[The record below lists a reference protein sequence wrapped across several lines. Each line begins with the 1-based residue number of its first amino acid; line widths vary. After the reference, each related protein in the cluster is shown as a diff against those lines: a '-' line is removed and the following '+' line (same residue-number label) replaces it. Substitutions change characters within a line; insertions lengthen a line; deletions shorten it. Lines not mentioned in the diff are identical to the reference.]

1 MPEAHPLTVDL
12 FVCAPTE
19 ECMASS
25 PHKRIYDY
33 EGPLRVCHDGHVYYE
48 ADVIREQY
56 ALPALDDREHTADA
70 LDDQLEVLISG
81 GSMGGLFSAIALRQ
95 AGHNV
100 TVFERTERGK
110 MKERGA
116 GIIAHPEMLTYLE
129 RQGIASWDEITATT
143 NRIHHLGR
151 DGTAV
156 DTEGH
161 AVYTTS
167 WDTVYRAMRAAL
179 PDSDYVMGK
188 ETTDVTQTD
197 DSVTLTFAD
206 GDTATGDLLV
216 VAEGYRSPTR
226 EQFVPEREPSYAGY
240 VAYRG
245 TVAEAD
251 VVDEYPKRFSD
262 IYNLFHAPNSQF
274 LTYPVPGPNGE
285 TAYGE
290 RRINWVWYL
299 PFDEG
304 PELDDILYDNQG
316 RQRSHSLPPG
326 LMREDVREKQ
336 LAVAEDILAP
346 QLSWLV
352 RQTAEPF
359 VQCIY
364 DLALPKL
371 VFGRACILGDAA
383 FFIRPHMASGTAHAV
398 SDALELAESL
408 HTTDTMESALASWEH
423 GQVEKGYRLVE
434 EAERRGDRYVGKF

>member
-1 MPEAHPLTVDL
+1 MVS
-12 FVCAPTE
+12 APGN
-19 ECMASS
+19 
-25 PHKRIYDY
+25 RIYDY
-33 EGPLRVCHDGHVYYE
+33 EGPRRVCHEGHVYYE
-48 ADVIREQY
+48 ADVIREEY
-56 ALPALDDREHTADA
+56 ALPTLDERERTVAA
-70 LDDQLEVLISG
+70 LDDQLEVLVSG
-81 GSMGGLFSAIALRQ
+81 GSMGGLFSAVALRQ
-95 AGHNV
+95 AGHDV

-129 RQGIASWDEITATT
+129 RQGIADWDEITATT
-143 NRIHHLGR
+143 KRIHHLGR
-151 DGTAV
+151 DGTPV
-156 DTEGH
+156 DTEGQ

-179 PDSDYVMGK
+179 PDADYVMGK
-188 ETTDVTQTD
+188 RTTDVDRSD
-197 DSVTLTFAD
+197 DGVTLTFAD

-226 EQFVPEREPSYAGY
+226 KQLVPEREPTYAGY

-251 VVDEYPKRFSD
+251 VVADYPKRFSD
-262 IYNLFHAPNSQF
+262 IYNLYHAPNSQF

-285 TAYGE
+285 LAHGE

-299 PFDEG
+299 PFEQG
-304 PELDDILYDNQG
+304 AELDDILYDNQG

-326 LMREDVREKQ
+326 LMRETVREQQ
-336 LAVAEDILAP
+336 LAVADDILPP

-352 RQTAEPF
+352 RRTAEPF

-364 DLALPKL
+364 DLALPQL

-408 HTTDTMESALASWEH
+408 HTGDAVDTALDAWEH
-423 GQVEKGYRLVE
+423 GQVERGYRLVE
-434 EAERRGDRYVGKF
+434 EAKRRGDRYVGKF